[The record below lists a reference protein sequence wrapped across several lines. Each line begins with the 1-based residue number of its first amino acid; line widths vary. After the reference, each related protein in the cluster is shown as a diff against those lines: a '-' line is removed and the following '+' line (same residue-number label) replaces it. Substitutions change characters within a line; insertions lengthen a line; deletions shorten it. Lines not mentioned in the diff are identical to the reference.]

1 MHINLMDNEF
11 SISGRR
17 VTLIQAR
24 GHESSYLIPRG
35 ARVTLMPLRDGVAQ
49 LIVGGFKT
57 VTVTVTGPASTVRA
71 LRDELIDTATRK

>member
-1 MHINLMDNEF
+1 
-11 SISGRR
+11 
-17 VTLIQAR
+17 
-24 GHESSYLIPRG
+24 
-35 ARVTLMPLRDGVAQ
+35 MPLRDGVAQ